1 MRTNVNE
8 LLEQQSIDAKIISFC
23 LRTECYDRVKNIL
36 DKDMFEGDWAPI
48 WGALVDAHAEY
59 PSDFTGA
66 ELQAYF
72 DARHPALPDSTR
84 LRYWEHFE
92 TLQDNIGTNTDM
104 QEKIIRD
111 LWMRHRAKIISDLSI
126 QIFLGKSN
134 EFGELKRLIESTA
147 EDSLGEKTTYTEV
160 DMGLDELLD
169 SLTLDPDFPFNWEPL
184 SKRVS
189 GLDRGH
195 FGIIFARPE
204 TGKTTF
210 VSFLAQK
217 YLKQGFTVAVSGN
230 EEPAVR
236 TKLRIIQSYFKVT
249 RQELDDGRGEY
260 APLWSISVS
269 DRLHVLDCVG
279 TTIQEIDDWCK
290 INKPDII
297 FIDQLD
303 KVKIA
308 GKYNRGDEKLKEIYL
323 QAREI
328 AKRNKCLVWGVSQAS
343 AEAEGLLDVEYQY
356 LDNSKTGKAGEADLI
371 IGIGRRGDRSP
382 DNTERSVFISKNKQN
397 GWHGRVMS
405 EIDMYRGVF
414 EKQNTIIY
422 VPEEY
427 QEEIVNPTENDF
439 DESR

>member
-1 MRTNVNE
+1 VNQQ
-8 LLEQQSIDAKIISFC
+8 LEQQSLEAKIISFC

-36 DKDMFEGDWAPI
+36 DKDMFEGEWAPI
-48 WGALVDAHAEY
+48 WQALVEAHAEY
-59 PSDFTGA
+59 TGDFTGA

-72 DARHPALPDSTR
+72 DSRHPALPDSTR

-92 TLQDNIGTNTDM
+92 TLADSIGKNIDL
-104 QEKIIRD
+104 QERVIRD
-111 LWMRHRAKIISDLSI
+111 LWMRHRARIISELSVN
-126 QIFLGKSN
+126 IFLGKEN
-134 EFGELKRLIESTA
+134 NFGELKRLIESTA
-147 EDSLGEKTTYTEV
+147 EDSIGEKTTYTEV
-160 DMGLDELLD
+160 DMGLEELLD
-169 SLTLDPDFPFNWEPL
+169 SLTLDPDFPFNWTPL
-184 SKRVS
+184 SGHVS

-210 VSFLAQK
+210 VSFLAK
-217 YLKQGFTVAVSGN
+217 KFLEQGLTVAVWGN

-236 TKLRIIQSYFKVT
+236 TKLRIIQSYFKAT
-249 RQELDDGRGEY
+249 RKELSERRGEY
-260 APLWSISVS
+260 AEVWRRKIG

-303 KVKIA
+303 KVKIS

-328 AKRNKCLVWGVSQAS
+328 AKKNKCLVWGVSQAS
-343 AEAEGLLDVEYQY
+343 AEADGMQNVEYQY

-371 IGIGRRGDRSP
+371 IGIGRSGDRTP
-382 DNTERSVFISKNKQN
+382 ENTTRYVCVSKNKQN
-397 GWHGRVMS
+397 GWHGTIPC
-405 EIDMYRGVF
+405 EIDMYRAVY
-414 EKQNTIIY
+414 ESRNTVIQ
-422 VPEEY
+422 VPPEN
-427 QEEIVNPTENDF
+427 QEPVAQPTEEDMNNV
-439 DESR
+439 E